1 MKYPTTRFVFDRK
14 NTATKK
20 VAALIQIE
28 VLLQGKK
35 KYISTGVKVFKD
47 QWNDKSHVINCN
59 DMIDKNDRIDDAKEF
74 IDSYIQ
80 QLIKDKTPFDWDAF
94 SRYVN
99 TSSPKSETFIDYI
112 NKRIEERTDIKAST
126 KKSHRKILTSL
137 MEFGK
142 ITTFNELTKAN
153 IADYYE
159 WMLSRDITKLD
170 NNGTETTVK
179 MSQQTVWGYMKILRT
194 YIHDAILHEKI
205 DKDPSQGI
213 KVKRGNTEQTRWLS
227 EEEIDMIEKS
237 VMPNG
242 SLTRVRDLFIFS
254 CYTGLAYSD
263 LMDFNIEKIEEDG
276 EDKYLY
282 GHRKKTGEEYIVL
295 ILPQALQILEKYKY
309 KLPKYS
315 NQQYNHRLKD
325 VAKVVGIDKPI
336 SSHYGRH
343 TAGMLFLNNG
353 ISIEVVAKVLGH
365 STIRETQRVYA
376 SVLKKTVVKEMNK
389 LKKKEGV

>member
-28 VLLQGKK
+28 VLLRGKK

-112 NKRIEERTDIKAST
+112 NRRIEERTDIKAST

-137 MEFGK
+137 TEFGK
-142 ITTFNELTKAN
+142 ITAFNDLTKAN

-343 TAGMLFLNNG
+343 TAGMLLLNNG

-376 SVLKKTVVKEMNK
+376 SVLKKTVIKEMNK

>member
-59 DMIDKNDRIDDAKEF
+59 DMIDKNDRIDDAKDF

-112 NKRIEERTDIKAST
+112 NRRIEERTDIKAST

-142 ITTFNELTKAN
+142 ITTFNELTKTN

-213 KVKRGNTEQTRWLS
+213 KVKRGNTKQTRWLS
-227 EEEIDMIEKS
+227 EEEIDMIEKG

>member
-47 QWNDKSHVINCN
+47 QWNDKSHIINCN

-112 NKRIEERTDIKAST
+112 NRRIEERTDIKAST

>member
-99 TSSPKSETFIDYI
+99 TSSPKSETFIEYI
-112 NKRIEERTDIKAST
+112 NRRIEERTDIKAST

-137 MEFGK
+137 TEFGK
-142 ITTFNELTKAN
+142 ITAFNDLTKAN

-263 LMDFNIEKIEEDG
+263 LMDFNIEKIEDDG

-325 VAKVVGIDKPI
+325 VAKVAGIDKPI

-343 TAGMLFLNNG
+343 TAGMLLLNNG

-376 SVLKKTVVKEMNK
+376 SVLKKTVIKEMNK
-389 LKKKEGV
+389 LKKKEGI

>member
-59 DMIDKNDRIDDAKEF
+59 DMIDKNNRIDDAKEF

-94 SRYVN
+94 ARYLN
-99 TSSPKSETFIDYI
+99 TSSTRNETFIDYI
-112 NKRIEERTDIKAST
+112 HSRIEERTDIKDST
-126 KKSHRKILTSL
+126 KKSHSKILTSL

-142 ITTFNELTKAN
+142 LTTFEELTKAN

-227 EEEIDMIEKS
+227 EEEIDMIEKG

>member
-112 NKRIEERTDIKAST
+112 NRRIEERTDIKAST

-137 MEFGK
+137 TEFGK
-142 ITTFNELTKAN
+142 ITTFNDLTKAN

-170 NNGTETTVK
+170 NNGTETAVK

>member
-94 SRYVN
+94 ARYVN

-112 NKRIEERTDIKAST
+112 NRRIEERTDIKAST

-159 WMLSRDITKLD
+159 WMLNRDITKLD
-170 NNGTETTVK
+170 RNGLEVVVK

-227 EEEIDMIEKS
+227 EEEIDMIEKA

-276 EDKYLY
+276 NDKYLY

-389 LKKKEGV
+389 LKKKEGI

>member
-99 TSSPKSETFIDYI
+99 TSSPKSETFIEYI
-112 NKRIEERTDIKAST
+112 NRRIEERTDIKAST

-295 ILPQALQILEKYKY
+295 ILPQAL
-309 KLPKYS
+309 
-315 NQQYNHRLKD
+315 
-325 VAKVVGIDKPI
+325 
-336 SSHYGRH
+336 
-343 TAGMLFLNNG
+343 
-353 ISIEVVAKVLGH
+353 
-365 STIRETQRVYA
+365 
-376 SVLKKTVVKEMNK
+376 
-389 LKKKEGV
+389 

>member
-112 NKRIEERTDIKAST
+112 NRRIEERTDIKAST

-137 MEFGK
+137 TEFGK
-142 ITTFNELTKAN
+142 ITTFNDLTKAN

-213 KVKRGNTEQTRWLS
+213 KVKRGNTKQTRWLS
-227 EEEIDMIEKS
+227 EEEIDKIEKS

-343 TAGMLFLNNG
+343 TAGMLLLNNG

-376 SVLKKTVVKEMNK
+376 SVLKKTVVKEMLK
-389 LKKKEGV
+389 LK

>member
-99 TSSPKSETFIDYI
+99 TSSPKSETFIEYI
-112 NKRIEERTDIKAST
+112 NRRIEERTDIKAST

>member
-14 NTATKK
+14 NTATKQT
-20 VAALIQIE
+20 AALIQVE

-35 KYISTGVKVFKD
+35 KYISTGVKVYKD

-80 QLIKDKTPFDWDAF
+80 QLIKDKTPFDWDVF

-99 TSSPKSETFIDYI
+99 NSSPKSETFIDYI
-112 NKRIEERTDIKAST
+112 NRRIEERTDIKAST

-213 KVKRGNTEQTRWLS
+213 KVKRGNSEQDRWLT
-227 EEEIDMIEKS
+227 EEEIQKIEEAK
-237 VMPNG
+237 MPNG
-242 SLTRVRDLFIFS
+242 SLARVRDLFIYS

-263 LMDFNIEKIEEDG
+263 LMDFSIEKIEQDG
-276 EDKYLY
+276 DDKYLY
-282 GHRKKTGEEYIVL
+282 GHRIKTGEEYIVL
-295 ILPQALQILEKYKY
+295 ILPRALEILEKYNY
-309 KLPKYS
+309 KLPKLS

-325 VAKVVGIDKPI
+325 VAKAAGVDKPI
-336 SSHYGRH
+336 SSHWGRH

-353 ISIEVVAKVLGH
+353 ISIEVVAKILGH
-365 STIRETQRVYA
+365 SSIRITEQVYA
-376 SVLKKTVVKEMNK
+376 SILKKTVIEKM
-389 LKKKEGV
+389 KKMVGK